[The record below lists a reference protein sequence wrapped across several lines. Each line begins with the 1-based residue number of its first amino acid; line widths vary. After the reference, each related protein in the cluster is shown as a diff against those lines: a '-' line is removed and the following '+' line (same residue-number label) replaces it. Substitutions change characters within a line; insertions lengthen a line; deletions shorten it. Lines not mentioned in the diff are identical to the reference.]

1 LDFFPCPGKPAA
13 FLGARPRPE
22 HGKFFPPSLL
32 FKTPADGLKKF
43 AFINPQA
50 WAFI

>member
-1 LDFFPCPGKPAA
+1 MF
-13 FLGARPRPE
+13 
-22 HGKFFPPSLL
+22 KFFPPSLL

-50 WAFI
+50 WAIFNEKIRKLRNVKMKQ